1 MSTTSAAQP
10 GIQDDATSTSAA
22 ANNRKPPRRLLP
34 QSFREEAPRQTLKK
48 AKHEKSR
55 HGCVTCK
62 AKRRKC
68 DELKPSCSQCLRRRV
83 PCGGYSLELIWK
95 EIEKP
100 DQTSYYAR
108 KTTKTRH
115 LQTANSHQ
123 TTSYDGP
130 QERTSSQLPS
140 SRISE
145 DPESNTMEVV
155 ASPRPQDD
163 DILQAFDS
171 PTAPSLG
178 ISFSPTEQV
187 ADFDMLF
194 LDLNAIVDPK
204 ANVTEESTEA
214 VLPNFLDLASENLGA
229 PDILSDQD
237 PDVLDSTEDSWISA
251 LNLAVSPS
259 LQLNGHGLFNLY
271 RQPAIRDNSPESI
284 AMLYDNRICE
294 ILYIKEDPTG
304 NPWRKVVW
312 PLAKDH
318 PALYH
323 AIAAMTCFNGAK
335 CLPRLRAEGV
345 RHLENSMGKLSVEA
359 NGSMRLEV
367 ALIITLALSIAQ
379 TWYYP
384 RASNGISHINKAKD
398 LLQQGLSKDL
408 ASRPLEGNLRLSF
421 LANLWLY
428 MDVLTRIT
436 CSNVQAMD
444 LDLMT
449 ACSSTSPCPESQV
462 DPLMGCAGALFPLI
476 GRVADLVRRV
486 RKTQDKLNSPVV
498 VARAVELKMAIEC
511 WTPSMSLE
519 VAGDVESLTPNASDL
534 VQTANSYKWATL
546 LLLYQAVPELPI
558 RFSFSEMAR
567 KVLVLIATVPLHS
580 RAVIFHILPLMI
592 AGCEATE
599 AEDRDWIRDRWK
611 SMTTGNSSGIVDRCL
626 ELTLEVWRRRDSYG
640 KHRQSCEGSRTDNSL
655 FSAGLRDVGLD
666 FEQGMVPESGFESDC
681 ACMQH
686 EWEPLTSFLLFDST
700 PLTQQ
705 DASGLKTDA
714 RNYTVKS
721 RLHWLTVMEEW
732 GWEVMLG

>member
-1 MSTTSAAQP
+1 MVV
-10 GIQDDATSTSAA
+10 
-22 ANNRKPPRRLLP
+22 
-34 QSFREEAPRQTLKK
+34 E
-48 AKHEKSR
+48 
-55 HGCVTCK
+55 VT
-62 AKRRKC
+62 ADGHR
-68 DELKPSCSQCLRRRV
+68 CLRRRV

-100 DQTSYYAR
+100 DQTSYPPR
-108 KTTKTRH
+108 KMTKTRH
-115 LQTANSHQ
+115 LQTAHSHQ
-123 TTSYDGP
+123 TTPFDRPNEGADF
-130 QERTSSQLPS
+130 TLPP
-140 SRISE
+140 SRIS
-145 DPESNTMEVV
+145 DVLESNAMEDV
-155 ASPRPQDD
+155 ATPRPQDD
-163 DILQAFDS
+163 DLLQALSS
-171 PTAPSLG
+171 PAEPSLD

-187 ADFDMLF
+187 ADFDLLF

-204 ANVTEESTEA
+204 HPVPTDPDVTESTEA
-214 VLPNFLDLASENLGA
+214 VLPSFLDLASENFGA
-229 PDILSDQD
+229 TDVLSDQD
-237 PDVLDSTEDSWISA
+237 PDVLDAAEDSWISA
-251 LNLAVSPS
+251 LDLAVSPS
-259 LQLNGHGLFNLY
+259 FQLNGHGPFNLY

-294 ILYIKEDPTG
+294 VLYIKEDPTG

-323 AIAAMTCFNGAK
+323 AIAAMTCFNGANG
-335 CLPRLRAEGV
+335 LPRLRAEGV
-345 RHLENSMGKLSVEA
+345 RHLENSMGKLSVEI
-359 NGSMRLEV
+359 NSSMRLEV
-367 ALIITLALSIAQ
+367 ALIVTLALSIAQ

-408 ASRPLEGNLRLSF
+408 ASRPLEGNLCLRF

-444 LDLMT
+444 FDLMT
-449 ACSSTSPCPESQV
+449 ACSSTSPCPEPQV
-462 DPLMGCAGALFPLI
+462 DPLMGCAGTLFPLI

-486 RKTQDKLNSPVV
+486 RKTQDKLNSPAI

-519 VAGDVESLTPNASDL
+519 VAGDAESLTPNASDL

-558 RFSFSEMAR
+558 RFSFSDMAR

-599 AEDRDWIRDRWK
+599 VEDRDWIRDRWE
-611 SMTTGNSSGIVDRCL
+611 SMTTGNTSGIVERCL

-640 KHRQSCEGSRTDNSL
+640 KHYQPCEGGIMGNSL
-655 FSAGLRDVGLD
+655 FPAGLRDVDLD
-666 FEQGMVPESGFESDC
+666 FEQGMVPRSGFENDS
-681 ACMQH
+681 ACTQQ
-686 EWEPLTSFLLFDST
+686 EREPPTTFLSFDST
-700 PLTQQ
+700 ALTQQ
-705 DASGLKTDA
+705 DHSGLKTDA
-714 RNYTVKS
+714 RKYTVKS

>member
-1 MSTTSAAQP
+1 M
-10 GIQDDATSTSAA
+10 
-22 ANNRKPPRRLLP
+22 
-34 QSFREEAPRQTLKK
+34 
-48 AKHEKSR
+48 
-55 HGCVTCK
+55 
-62 AKRRKC
+62 
-68 DELKPSCSQCLRRRV
+68 
-83 PCGGYSLELIWK
+83 
-95 EIEKP
+95 
-100 DQTSYYAR
+100 
-108 KTTKTRH
+108 
-115 LQTANSHQ
+115 
-123 TTSYDGP
+123 
-130 QERTSSQLPS
+130 
-140 SRISE
+140 E
-145 DPESNTMEVV
+145 DV

-163 DILQAFDS
+163 HLQALDD
-171 PTAPSLG
+171 PTEHSLE

-204 ANVTEESTEA
+204 HPMLADPGMTEESTEA

-229 PDILSDQD
+229 TEILSDQD
-237 PDVLDSTEDSWISA
+237 PDMLDPAEDSWISA
-251 LNLAVSPS
+251 LDLAVSPS
-259 LQLNGHGLFNLY
+259 LLLNGHGLFNLY

-294 ILYIKEDPTG
+294 VLYIKEDPTS

-323 AIAAMTCFNGAK
+323 AIAAMTCFQGANG
-335 CLPRLRAEGV
+335 LPRLRAEGV

-359 NGSMRLEV
+359 NGSSMRLEV
-367 ALIITLALSIAQ
+367 ALIVTLALSIAQ

-384 RASNGISHINKAKD
+384 RASNGISHVNKAKD
-398 LLQQGLSKDL
+398 LLRQGLSKDL
-408 ASRPLEGNLRLSF
+408 ASRPLEGNLCLSF

-444 LDLMT
+444 FDLMT
-449 ACSSTSPCPESQV
+449 ACSSKSPCPEPQV
-462 DPLMGCAGALFPLI
+462 DPLMGCAETLFPLI

-486 RKTQDKLNSPVV
+486 RKTQDKLNSPAI

-519 VAGDVESLTPNASDL
+519 VHGDAESLTPNASDL
-534 VQTANSYKWATL
+534 VQTANTYKWATL

-558 RFSFSEMAR
+558 RFSFAEMAR

-580 RAVIFHILPLMI
+580 RAVFFHILPLMI

-599 AEDRDWIRDRWK
+599 AEDRDWIRDRWE
-611 SMTTGNSSGIVDRCL
+611 SMTTGNTSGIVERCL

-640 KHRQSCEGSRTDNSL
+640 KHCQSCEGSNHGRMDNSL
-655 FSAGLRDVGLD
+655 FSAGLRGAGLD
-666 FEQGMVPESGFESDC
+666 FEQG
-681 ACMQH
+681 
-686 EWEPLTSFLLFDST
+686 
-700 PLTQQ
+700 
-705 DASGLKTDA
+705 LKTDA
-714 RNYTVKS
+714 RKYTVKS

>member
-1 MSTTSAAQP
+1 
-10 GIQDDATSTSAA
+10 
-22 ANNRKPPRRLLP
+22 
-34 QSFREEAPRQTLKK
+34 
-48 AKHEKSR
+48 
-55 HGCVTCK
+55 
-62 AKRRKC
+62 
-68 DELKPSCSQCLRRRV
+68 
-83 PCGGYSLELIWK
+83 
-95 EIEKP
+95 
-100 DQTSYYAR
+100 
-108 KTTKTRH
+108 
-115 LQTANSHQ
+115 
-123 TTSYDGP
+123 
-130 QERTSSQLPS
+130 
-140 SRISE
+140 
-145 DPESNTMEVV
+145 
-155 ASPRPQDD
+155 
-163 DILQAFDS
+163 
-171 PTAPSLG
+171 
-178 ISFSPTEQV
+178 
-187 ADFDMLF
+187 
-194 LDLNAIVDPK
+194 
-204 ANVTEESTEA
+204 
-214 VLPNFLDLASENLGA
+214 
-229 PDILSDQD
+229 
-237 PDVLDSTEDSWISA
+237 
-251 LNLAVSPS
+251 
-259 LQLNGHGLFNLY
+259 
-271 RQPAIRDNSPESI
+271 
-284 AMLYDNRICE
+284 MLYDNRICE
-294 ILYIKEDPTG
+294 ILYIKDDPTG

-408 ASRPLEGNLRLSF
+408 ASRPLEGNLCLSF

-449 ACSSTSPCPESQV
+449 ACSSTSPCPEPQV

-486 RKTQDKLNSPVV
+486 RKTQDKLNSPVI
-498 VARAVELKMAIEC
+498 VAQAVELKMAIEC

-519 VAGDVESLTPNASDL
+519 VAGDAESLTPNASDL

-640 KHRQSCEGSRTDNSL
+640 KHRQSCEGSNHGRMGNSL
-655 FSAGLRDVGLD
+655 FSAGLRDDGLD
-666 FEQGMVPESGFESDC
+666 FEQGMVPGSGFEDDC
-681 ACMQH
+681 ACMQQ
-686 EWEPLTSFLLFDST
+686 EWEPPTSFFLFDST
-700 PLTQQ
+700 ALTQQ
-705 DASGLKTDA
+705 DAPGLKTDA

-732 GWEVMLG
+732 GWEGKSADQLTSFSWLNCSSNAGLSDQGSSDYLE